1 MQTLSLS
8 LPLFFRITLVKKR
21 ALTKFSFAFTLVFL
35 LFLSIAY
42 IFQIN
47 AEVSERY
54 LLSTYE
60 KERTEVLK
68 GKEMIEINILQNN
81 SLQGVFSSL
90 ESDSSGFV
98 KPDRINYLRIVG
110 NRVVSR

>member
-1 MQTLSLS
+1 MT
-8 LPLFFRITLVKKR
+8 PETPEKKVEENSEIE
-21 ALTKFSFAFTLVFL
+21 ATELKVETPTTKHPPEEKGV
-35 LFLSIAY
+35 
-42 IFQIN
+42 IN